1 MFQSLIMKTRRWLYR
16 VGILKGIQNLN
27 ELKDVN
33 ISEEMYQQID
43 VWKALYKGY
52 YEPFHKLRYK
62 TIDGWK
68 TRKMDTLQMAKI
80 VSSEMAGLVFNEKCE
95 ISISDENLSDFI
107 DEVFEDNKFYKEFQ
121 DYIEYMFAYG
131 GAVIKPYV
139 KDEKVMLSLV
149 TADCF
154 IPISW
159 HNDTILEGVFISEY
173 IKGNKT
179 YTHLEWH
186 TWEGNVYVVRNELY
200 ESNGSDLGVRVPL
213 SILAQLYGVQE
224 ETRISGLKKSIFT
237 YIKPNTAN
245 NIDTQS
251 PLGISIYANALD
263 TMKALDTAFDSFNR
277 EFRLGKK
284 RIVVPAHMVKTVVNP
299 QTGEMYRYFDS
310 SDETYEAFNSGN
322 MDKDEIKDISVEL
335 RVEEHISAIN
345 ALLNLFA
352 MQTGFSTGTFSFDGQ
367 AVKTATEVVSENS
380 KTFKNKKSHEII
392 IEEGIKEII
401 DSIIAVAQLYGL
413 YNGPNEYEVSVA
425 FDDSI
430 VEDQGAE
437 INKQI
442 QLVSNGLTSK
452 KRAIMKIHKLTEEEA
467 LKLLQEIR
475 EEQQTATAEAIDF
488 FGMNRQGGD

>member
-1 MFQSLIMKTRRWLYR
+1 MFNSLIMKVRRWLYR

-27 ELKDVN
+27 QLKDVN

-43 VWKALYKGY
+43 IWKALYKGY
-52 YEPFHKLRYK
+52 YEHFHKLRYK

-131 GAVIKPYV
+131 GLIIKPYV
-139 KDEKVMLSLV
+139 KDGKVMLSFV

-159 HNDTILEGVFISEY
+159 HNDTISEGVFPSEY
-173 IKGNKT
+173 QKRNKK

-186 TWEGNVYVVRNELY
+186 LWEGSTYLIRNELY
-200 ESNGSDLGVRVPL
+200 ESNGSELGVKVPL
-213 SILAQLYGVQE
+213 STLFENLAE
-224 ETRISGLKKSIFT
+224 EVRIDGLKKSIFT

-352 MQTGFSTGTFSFDGQ
+352 MQTGFSAGTFSFDGKS
-367 AVKTATEVVSENS
+367 VKTATEVVSENS
-380 KTFKNKKSHEII
+380 KTFKSKKSHEII
-392 IEEGIKEII
+392 IEEGIKELI
-401 DSIIAVAQLYGL
+401 DSIIAVSQLYGL

-452 KRAIMKIHKLTEEEA
+452 KRAIMKIHKMTEEEA
-467 LKLLQEIR
+467 EQLLQEIR

-488 FGMNRQGGD
+488 FGMNNQGGEE

>member
-1 MFQSLIMKTRRWLYR
+1 MFNSLIMKVRRWLYR

-27 ELKDVN
+27 QLKDVN

-121 DYIEYMFAYG
+121 DYIEYMFSYG

-139 KDEKVMLSLV
+139 KDGKVMLSFV

-159 HNDTILEGVFISEY
+159 HNDTITEGIFVAEY
-173 IKGNKT
+173 AKGDKT

-186 TWEGNVYVVRNELY
+186 LWEGSTYLIRNELY
-200 ESNGSDLGVRVPL
+200 ESNGSELGVKVPL
-213 SILAQLYGVQE
+213 STLFENLAE
-224 ETRISGLKKSIFT
+224 EVRIDGLKKSIFT

-352 MQTGFSTGTFSFDGQ
+352 MQTGFSAGTFSFDGKS
-367 AVKTATEVVSENS
+367 VKTATEVVSENS
-380 KTFKNKKSHEII
+380 KTFKSKKSHEII
-392 IEEGIKEII
+392 IEEGIKECI
-401 DSIIAVAQLYGL
+401 DSVVAVAQLYGL

-452 KRAIMKIHKLTEEEA
+452 KRAIMKIHKMTEEEA
-467 LKLLQEIR
+467 EQLLQEIR

-488 FGMNRQGGD
+488 FGMNNQGGEE

>member
-1 MFQSLIMKTRRWLYR
+1 MFNSLIMKVRRWLYR

-27 ELKDVN
+27 QLKDVN

-43 VWKALYKGY
+43 VWKALYNGY

-68 TRKMDTLQMAKI
+68 TRKMDTLQMAKT

-139 KDEKVMLSLV
+139 KDGKVMLSFV

-159 HNDTILEGVFISEY
+159 HNDTITEGIFVAEY
-173 IKGNKT
+173 VKGDKT

-186 TWEGNVYVVRNELY
+186 LWEGSTYLIRNELY
-200 ESNGSDLGVRVPL
+200 ESNGSELGVKVPL
-213 SILAQLYGVQE
+213 STLFENLAE
-224 ETRISGLKKSIFT
+224 EVRIDGLKKSIFT

-284 RIVVPAHMVKTVVNP
+284 RIIVPAHMVKTIVDPESGNMV
-299 QTGEMYRYFDS
+299 RYFDPT
-310 SDETYEAFNSGN
+310 DETYEAFNSGN

-352 MQTGFSTGTFSFDGQ
+352 MQTGFSAGTFSFDGKS
-367 AVKTATEVVSENS
+367 VKTATEVVSENS
-380 KTFKNKKSHEII
+380 KTFKSKKSHEII
-392 IEEGIKEII
+392 IEEGIKELI
-401 DSIIAVAQLYGL
+401 DSIIAVSQLYGL

-452 KRAIMKIHKLTEEEA
+452 KRAIMKIHKMTEEEA
-467 LKLLQEIR
+467 EQLLQEIR

-488 FGMNRQGGD
+488 FGMNNQGGEE